1 MIIRKQR
8 PVYSDGTPM
17 APGDELEVGYPDIQP
32 IPHRGL
38 IGRIVEGPYG
48 VTDIE
53 IVHNSK
59 SPGVCVVGWNDF
71 AQGQEVRLLR
81 QPFSTEH
88 AMAILQRAASL
99 IGHPYNMLSSNCE
112 QFTDFCYN
120 GIQGESPTLQKGVIA
135 GLGIVAL
142 FALVGDRS

>member
-1 MIIRKQR
+1 MIIRKLR

-17 APGDELEVGYPDIQP
+17 EPGDELEVAYPDIHP

-38 IGRIVEGPYG
+38 ICRLVEGPSG
-48 VTDIE
+48 VTEIE
-53 IVHNSK
+53 IIHNSK
-59 SPGVCVVGWNDF
+59 SPGVCIVGWNTF

-81 QPFSTEH
+81 RPFSPEH
-88 AMAILQRAASL
+88 ALAILHRAASL
-99 IGHPYNMLSSNCE
+99 MGHPYNMLSSNCE